1 MAEHIYIP
9 DARHERRDVSGRFI
23 LLAFLLLM
31 TSVASVGLVV
41 WGVFPRSTAD
51 KRIVTTV
58 SNFPAP
64 ALQPDPRHDWQTFHT
79 GEMQRLTTYGWID
92 KSKGLVHIPIDRAME
107 KVAKSGIPGWP
118 SSTTASR

>member
-9 DARHERRDVSGRFI
+9 DARHERRDISGRFI

-31 TSVASVGLVV
+31 TSVAGMGLVV

-58 SNFPAP
+58 KDFPNP
-64 ALQPDPRHDWQTFHT
+64 ALQPDPRHDWQVFHAA
-79 GEMQRLTTYGWID
+79 EMQRLTTYGWID

-107 KVAKSGIPGWP
+107 KLAKSGIPGWP
-118 SSTTASR
+118 GSATASR

>member
-1 MAEHIYIP
+1 MAEDIYIP

-23 LLAFLLLM
+23 LFAFLLLM
-31 TSVASVGLVV
+31 SSVASVGLVV

-51 KRIVTTV
+51 KRIVSTA
-58 SNFPAP
+58 NDFPAP

-79 GEMQRLTTYGWID
+79 AEMQRLTTYGWLD

-107 KVAKSGIPGWP
+107 KMAKSGIPGWP
-118 SSTTASR
+118 GSATASR